1 MLISRFWNN
10 WKSALVIVK
19 PETVTRWHRKG
30 FKIYWRWNSR
40 KTGRPTID
48 WELPVLDNH
57 SSFWLTINIEYIT
70 EAFDKKKQ
78 VKFGQKSETLMK
90 FKNIN
95 KRTVKHYKFI
105 EGLTNPI
112 VEALKYQEC
121 FERKGV
127 STKAE
132 VGEILGVSRARVVQY
147 LNLLKL
153 PNPIIDFM
161 LENHENKR
169 ICQFFTER
177 RLRPLTQIEDKI
189 QCLEKFHILL
199 DEKKGGDMVF
209 SVVQQ

>member
-1 MLISRFWNN
+1 MAPRAGHW
-10 WKSALVIVK
+10 
-19 PETVTRWHRKG
+19 T
-30 FKIYWRWNSR
+30 
-40 KTGRPTID
+40 
-48 WELPVLDNH
+48 NH
-57 SSFWLTINIEYIT
+57 SSFWLTVNTEYFT
-70 EAFDKKKQ
+70 EGFDKKQ
-78 VKFGQKSETLMK
+78 RLNFGQKSAILMK

-95 KRTVKHYKFI
+95 KRTVKHYKFL
-105 EGLTNPI
+105 EGLINPI

-161 LENHENKR
+161 LENHSNKK

-189 QCLEKFHILL
+189 QCMEKFKMLL
-199 DEKKGGDMVF
+199 NEKKGGDMIF
-209 SVVQQ
+209 SGVQ